1 MGVNFFC
8 QNDGFR
14 YSNFMFKSYVY
25 MMRVET
31 PYFIPHSGT
40 YYISAII
47 YYILFTLWGGYL
59 CEVKRITSQCE
70 VIAYL
75 FYSVNNIVT

>member
-1 MGVNFFC
+1 MAKA
-8 QNDGFR
+8 DESWR
-14 YSNFMFKSYVY
+14 KRKASMIIPAIREDIREELLSRHDEIY
-25 MMRVET
+25 ET
-31 PYFIPHSGT
+31 S
-40 YYISAII
+40 
-47 YYILFTLWGGYL
+47 LLTLWGGYL